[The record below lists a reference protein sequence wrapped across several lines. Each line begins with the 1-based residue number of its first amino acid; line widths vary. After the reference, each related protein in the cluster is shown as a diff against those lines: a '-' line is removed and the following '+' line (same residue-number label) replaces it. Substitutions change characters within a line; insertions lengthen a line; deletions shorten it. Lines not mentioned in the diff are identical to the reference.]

1 MALKTF
7 TWERRDFWRGIG
19 TENGKNSFHVKDLN
33 NLKLYEDSKKTT
45 SLPDLSNA
53 PTKSRL
59 TDFPDVNQTEDG
71 NINNPI
77 KTPIYKLPS

>member
-1 MALKTF
+1 MTC
-7 TWERRDFWRGIG
+7 IG

-33 NLKLYEDSKKTT
+33 NLKLNEDSKKTP
-45 SLPDLSNA
+45 SLPDLSNT

-59 TDFPDVNQTEDG
+59 IDFPEVNQTEDD

-77 KTPIYKLPS
+77 KMPIYKLTS